1 MRMAAAASHVPDRSP
16 VPDHRQL
23 APLAGRGFGM
33 TTDPLKLLMIGAG
46 GIGGY
51 YAARLHAAGHGIV
64 LTARGQHLE
73 AIRRQGLRVKWE
85 EGEVCCRLPALD
97 HGELVRQYHPDDFD
111 AVVLAVKSTATDT
124 VMDELGDWLKRGS
137 VPVLSLQNGVDNE
150 PRIAD
155 TLGELRVIGGLA
167 VKIGGHIVGPGE
179 VSAEGMAQVVIGA
192 WPAGAGPQ
200 DPRSSLLAWLDQAF
214 TGAGVPVTVTD
225 NIRYELWRKL
235 VINNGVNPLSALTG
249 LDTRTL
255 THHPD
260 FRHIVYGMMAETVTA
275 SRADD
280 VNLSQKDLDEMFD
293 LISNFN
299 AIKTSMLVDREKG
312 RPLELDAIAGAVM
325 SRCQALGEACPY
337 TFTVSALLRQQT
349 DVTE

>member
-1 MRMAAAASHVPDRSP
+1 
-16 VPDHRQL
+16 
-23 APLAGRGFGM
+23 M
-33 TTDPLKLLMIGAG
+33 TAIPMKLLMVGAG

-51 YAARLHAAGHGIV
+51 YAARLHEAGHSVV
-64 LTARGQHLE
+64 LTARGEHLE
-73 AIRRQGLRVKWE
+73 AIRQEGLRVSWE
-85 EGEVCCRLPALD
+85 EGNFHGYLPALE
-97 HGELVRQYHPDDFD
+97 HGELVRRYHPDDFD
-111 AVVLAVKSTATDT
+111 VVVLTVKSTATEK
-124 VMDELGDWLKRGS
+124 VMTELGEWLKRGS

-150 PRIAD
+150 PGIAQ
-155 TLGELRVIGGLA
+155 TLGQTRVLGGLA
-167 VKIGGHIVGPGE
+167 VKIGGHIVRPGE
-179 VSAEGMAQVVIGA
+179 VSAEGMARIVMGA
-192 WPAGAGPQ
+192 WPVSAGPD
-200 DPRSSLLAWLDQAF
+200 DPRTALLERLDTVF
-214 TGAGVPVTVTD
+214 TGAGVPVTVTG

-280 VNLSQKDLDEMFD
+280 VNLSQKDMDEMFD